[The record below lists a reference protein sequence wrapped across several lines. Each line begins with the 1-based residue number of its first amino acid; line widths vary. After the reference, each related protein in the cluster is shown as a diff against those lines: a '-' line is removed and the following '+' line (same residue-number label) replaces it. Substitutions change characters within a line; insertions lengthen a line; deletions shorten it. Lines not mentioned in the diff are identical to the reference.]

1 MLMARFN
8 HVAPCANEKWME
20 FFRNIFRNLF
30 RLIFLFAGEESDKG
44 GIMAASGEDA
54 DLGAAAALL

>member
-1 MLMARFN
+1 MDGII
-8 HVAPCANEKWME
+8 PS
-20 FFRNIFRNLF
+20 NLP
-30 RLIFLFAGEESDKG
+30 LAGEESDKG